1 MTISFL
7 DVQELEPD
15 LRLANVSIRP
25 DFTLGGGGEAGEVWL
40 SEEPSLTVREEQFFV
55 SSFRVIEV

>member
-1 MTISFL
+1 M
-7 DVQELEPD
+7 D

-40 SEEPSLTVREEQFFV
+40 SEEPSLTSEGGN
-55 SSFRVIEV
+55 SSSAALE